1 MGFKTGRP
9 GPVIHG
15 IKSISFKG
23 GSCLTPILFY
33 VEKSKERR
41 VRARG
46 PQISREITDSVAQC
60 PHRTSFSK
68 AVNFK
73 SPSR

>member
-46 PQISREITDSVAQC
+46 PQISQEITDSVG
-60 PHRTSFSK
+60 P
-68 AVNFK
+68 V
-73 SPSR
+73 PSAGEFFNRRRG